1 MIIPKH
7 LKKSQKSEC
16 QFVIQISEVND
27 SKAILLIDTLN
38 KTFHSDIQEGLIE
51 VILIDTLYYP
61 TISTVSKTKESAE
74 RVYWRTK
81 QNLDLIYLMWFCS
94 QRKKSTFY
102 VQLEDDIITR
112 VSLHLVFGRILRN
125 VLTKEN
131 QLFFLHMLINLVHQ
145 PMKWFLCHKHFFT
158 TN

>member
-1 MIIPKH
+1 MARESESYLLETLFSLKKH

-38 KTFHSDIQEGLIE
+38 KTFHTDIENGLIE
-51 VILIDTLYYP
+51 VILIDTSYYP
-61 TISTVSKTKESAE
+61 TISTVSKTKESAQ

-81 QNLDLIYLMWFCS
+81 QNLDFIYLMWFCS
-94 QRKKSTFY
+94 QSKKSTFY

-112 VSLHLVFGRILRN
+112 VR
-125 VLTKEN
+125 T
-131 QLFFLHMLINLVHQ
+131 M
-145 PMKWFLCHKHFFT
+145 
-158 TN
+158 